1 MSVCLHGHAPSLFQ
15 GAEKVISPDD
25 VPYYWLSAERDVESD
40 LTTTLDLFFSVRD
53 SYTKDPAIDRKPNDV
68 QTLVGQKA
76 NL

>member
-1 MSVCLHGHAPSLFQ
+1 M
-15 GAEKVISPDD
+15 ISPDD
-25 VPYYWLSAERDVESD
+25 PYYQLSAERDVELD

-53 SYTKDPAIDRKPNDV
+53 SYTKDAAIDREPNDV